1 MIKRRQAQDPG
12 RRMITIGWK
21 VEWFKIE
28 AIDEVRV
35 SGDCFY
41 RGY

>member
-12 RRMITIGWK
+12 RMITIGWK
-21 VEWFKIE
+21 VEWFKRE